1 MVKNQDILLGGKLDE
16 ESSEWIREFVRLK
29 HNEDWD
35 KFREYLKTCEKLYLP
50 QHEIS
55 KFINEFTENKY
66 SYEQKYE
73 FMNHLKKWDK
83 FVNDVEITENKVVI
97 DTIDGVV
104 KAKILSEVLP
114 QLKEIDPKIQTSER
128 LGKCHQGTLNIS
140 SILENPH
147 EVVTGYIYGPSDKAK
162 YIHTWIECLIKE
174 KECVIDYTMNAFMN
188 KEGFYIIKN
197 PEPLSRISSKNIK
210 EDAKRYGG
218 LLEKINL
225 RQYLLYRD
233 ELISD
238 LEKNGQFFDEDR

>member
-16 ESSEWIREFVRLK
+16 ESSEWLKEFVRLK

-35 KFREYLKTCEKLYLP
+35 KV
-50 QHEIS
+50 I
-55 KFINEFTENKY
+55 
-66 SYEQKYE
+66 
-73 FMNHLKKWDK
+73 
-83 FVNDVEITENKVVI
+83 I
-97 DTIDGVV
+97 DTKEGVV

-114 QLKEIDPKIQTSER
+114 QLKEIDSKIQTSER
-128 LGKCHQGTLNIS
+128 LGNCHQGSLDIC
-140 SILENPH
+140 SILANPH
-147 EVVTGYIYGPSDKAK
+147 EIVTGYIYGPSDKAK

-197 PEPLSRISSKNIK
+197 PEPISRISGQDIK
-210 EDAKRYGG
+210 ADAKKYGSF
-218 LLEKINL
+218 LEKINI

-233 ELISD
+233 EIIKD